1 MNKVSRES
9 LMTTK
14 ACDLR
19 KSPTSVH
26 RVMFSKVRYFKVMY
40 AILFAL
46 PRVSV
51 LSFLPCE
58 NIFVNAMIR
67 VKSHFCESG
76 IHSLVTLSFP

>member
-1 MNKVSRES
+1 MDKVSRES

-19 KSPTSVH
+19 KSPTVVH
-26 RVMFSKVRYFKVMY
+26 RVMFSKVSYFKVMY

-51 LSFLPCE
+51 SSFLPCE
-58 NIFVNAMIR
+58 NIFINAMTQ
-67 VKSHFCESG
+67 VKHHFCASC

>member
-19 KSPTSVH
+19 KSPVAVH
-26 RVMFSKVRYFKVMY
+26 RAMFSKVSYFKVTY
-40 AILFAL
+40 AVLLAL

-58 NIFVNAMIR
+58 NIFVNAMTQ
-67 VKSHFCESG
+67 VKSHFCESC